1 MGVVYI
7 SLGSF
12 VSTSILRYFINF
24 TTQSHML
31 KQFYTDKV
39 ICIIGYQTLLAK
51 LIIKKLLID
60 LQYSKKIYLL
70 KIEKNTKHQ

>member
-1 MGVVYI
+1 
-7 SLGSF
+7 
-12 VSTSILRYFINF
+12 
-24 TTQSHML
+24 ML

-39 ICIIGYQTLLAK
+39 ICIVGYQTLLAK